1 MQIGTLEE
9 QGKGFD
15 KIAED
20 KRITYERKIAKC
32 NIIAAN
38 LMKENHY

>member
-1 MQIGTLEE
+1 MEPLQTRQSDLDMQIGTLEE

-20 KRITYERKIAKC
+20 KRITYERK
-32 NIIAAN
+32 
-38 LMKENHY
+38 